1 MTTKSTLN
9 TDNPEFLTWQFE
21 QLQIALLGGVK
32 IAGLDRM
39 KVTIKVSWK
48 QLSIRHNLDLY
59 NDNGLDKLVK
69 RCAQQPPQT
78 LHNKAFGYPDALNI
92 PGVV

>member
-1 MTTKSTLN
+1 MIIKSTLN
-9 TDNPEFLTWQFE
+9 TTNPEYFSWQFE
-21 QLQIALLGGVK
+21 QLQIAVLGGVK

-39 KVTIKVSWK
+39 KVTVKVSWK

-69 RCAQQPPQT
+69 RCAER
-78 LHNKAFGYPDALNI
+78 FGLGTAYFA
-92 PGVV
+92 GVFARW